1 MSLKDP
7 ILFYDGTCHL
17 CNGAV
22 QFVLKNEKKSTLM
35 FSSLQSNFAKRHLP
49 RNYTDDLNTLV
60 YFCPTK
66 NVFLIKTQAVASVMK
81 EMGGVWSFNG
91 FLIGLF
97 PLFISDAIYDLVA
110 ANRYNWFG
118 QASFCIRL
126 NIKNRVLED

>member
-22 QFVLKNEKKSTLM
+22 QFVLKNERKPILM

-49 RNYTDDLNTLV
+49 NNYTNDLNTLV
-60 YFCPTK
+60 YFCPIT
-66 NVFLIKTQAVASVMK
+66 NAFLTKTQAVASVLK
-81 EMGGVWSFNG
+81 QMGGVWTFNG

-97 PLFISDAIYDLVA
+97 PLFISNVIYDLVA
-110 ANRYNWFG
+110 ANRYKWFG
-118 QASFCIRL
+118 QESFCIRL
-126 NIKNRVLED
+126 NIKNRVLEE